1 MATAT
6 TGVPV
11 HTFHHSDTTLENAG
25 KAKPEELLGGAQGSG
40 FDSHPNLHGQHWN
53 SAIVVVN
60 CCVD

>member
-11 HTFHHSDTTLENAG
+11 HTFHHSDTSLENAG

-40 FDSHPNLHGQHWN
+40 FDSHP
-53 SAIVVVN
+53 
-60 CCVD
+60 